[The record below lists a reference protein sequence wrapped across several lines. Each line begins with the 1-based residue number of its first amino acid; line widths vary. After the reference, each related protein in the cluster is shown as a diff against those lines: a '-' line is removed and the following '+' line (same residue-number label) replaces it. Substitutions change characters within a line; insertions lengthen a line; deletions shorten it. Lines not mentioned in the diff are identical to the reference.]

1 MKANK
6 IIEPTVCPFCGS
18 PVIRL
23 LEDGAHLYCSN
34 PNCSERKVAKL
45 NYFVTKEC
53 MNIDGLS
60 EKTLRKLRNTL
71 KIDNWYDLY
80 SYTFDDFVAAGLGE
94 KTALKICTELENS
107 KTKAPAENVLM
118 ALGIPSIGKVN
129 AKKLLDTF
137 GSIEE
142 IEKNAKTTQVDLT
155 KIISHRK
162 GYEIIN
168 LIGEVAGHNVVDY
181 MNNNSEELQY
191 VYKYFN
197 TKSSKKE
204 IAASNKLTGLTILA
218 TGTLNNFS
226 RDGIKQ
232 SVIENGGTYA
242 SGISK
247 KLDYLIVGA
256 AAGSSKLK
264 KAEEFGIKQISED
277 DYINLIS

>member
-23 LEDGAHLYCSN
+23 LEDGAHIYCSN

-142 IEKNAKTTQVDLT
+142 IERNAKATQVDLT
-155 KIISHRK
+155 KTISHRK

-168 LIGEVAGHNVVDY
+168 LIGAAAGHNVVDY
-181 MNNNSEELQY
+181 MNNDSEELQY

-204 IAASNKLTGLTILA
+204 SATSNKLTGLTILA

>member
-23 LEDGAHLYCSN
+23 LEDGAHIYCSN

-155 KIISHRK
+155 KTISHRK

-168 LIGEVAGHNVVDY
+168 LIGAAAGHNVVDY
-181 MNNNSEELQY
+181 MNNDSEELQY

-204 IAASNKLTGLTILA
+204 SATSNKLTGLTILA

>member
-18 PVIRL
+18 PIVRQ
-23 LEDGAHLYCSN
+23 LEDGAHIYCSN
-34 PNCSERKVAKL
+34 PDCQERRVAKL

-71 KIDNWYDLY
+71 QIDNWYDLY
-80 SYTFDDFVAAGLGE
+80 AYTFDDFVSAGLGE
-94 KTALKICTELENS
+94 KTALKIYTELENS

-142 IEKNAKTTQVDLT
+142 IERVAKITQVDLT
-155 KIISHRK
+155 QVISHRK

-168 LIGEVAGHNVVDY
+168 LIGEVAGQNVVDY

-197 TKSSKKE
+197 TKASKKE
-204 IAASNKLTGLTILA
+204 EASSNKLAGLTILA

-226 RDGIKQ
+226 REEIKN

-247 KLDYLIVGA
+247 KLDYLIVGS

-264 KAEEFGIKQISED
+264 KAEELSIKQISED
-277 DYINLIS
+277 DYLKLIS

>member
-23 LEDGAHLYCSN
+23 LEDGAHIYCSN

>member
-6 IIEPTVCPFCGS
+6 IIEPAVCPFCGS
-18 PVIRL
+18 PIIRQ
-23 LEDGAHLYCSN
+23 LEDGAHIYCSN
-34 PNCSERKVAKL
+34 SNCSERKVAKL

-80 SYTFDDFVAAGLGE
+80 SYNFDDFVAAGLGE

-129 AKKLLDTF
+129 AKKLLDAF

-142 IEKNAKTTQVDLT
+142 IERIAKTTQVDLT
-155 KIISHRK
+155 KIISHRN

-168 LIGEVAGHNVVDY
+168 LIGEVAGQNVVDY

-204 IAASNKLTGLTILA
+204 SATSNKLTGLTILA

>member
-53 MNIDGLS
+53 MNIDGPS

>member
-6 IIEPTVCPFCGS
+6 IIEPIVCPFCGS
-18 PVIRL
+18 PIIRQ
-23 LEDGAHLYCSN
+23 LEDGAHIYCSN
-34 PNCSERKVAKL
+34 SNCSERKVAKL

-80 SYTFDDFVAAGLGE
+80 SYNFDDFVAAGLGE

-142 IEKNAKTTQVDLT
+142 IERIAKTTQVDLT
-155 KIISHRK
+155 KIISHRN

-168 LIGEVAGHNVVDY
+168 LIGEVAGQNVVDY

-204 IAASNKLTGLTILA
+204 SATSNKLTGLTILA

>member
-18 PVIRL
+18 PIIRQ
-23 LEDGAHLYCSN
+23 LEDGAHIYCSN
-34 PNCSERKVAKL
+34 SNCSERKVAEL

-80 SYTFDDFVAAGLGE
+80 SYNFDDFVAAGIGE

-142 IEKNAKTTQVDLT
+142 IERIAKTTQVDLT
-155 KIISHRK
+155 KIISHRN

-168 LIGEVAGHNVVDY
+168 LIGEVAGQNVVDY

-204 IAASNKLTGLTILA
+204 SATSNKLAGLTILA

>member
-23 LEDGAHLYCSN
+23 LEDGAHIYCSN

-168 LIGEVAGHNVVDY
+168 LIGEAAGHNVVDY

-204 IAASNKLTGLTILA
+204 IAASNKLTGLIILA

>member
-23 LEDGAHLYCSN
+23 LEDGAHIYCSN

-71 KIDNWYDLY
+71 KLDNWYDLY

-118 ALGIPSIGKVN
+118 ALGIPGIGKVN
-129 AKKLLDTF
+129 AKKLLDAF

-142 IEKNAKTTQVDLT
+142 IERNAKTTQVDLT
-155 KIISHRK
+155 KTISHRK

-168 LIGEVAGHNVVDY
+168 LIGEAAGHNVVDY
-181 MNNNSEELQY
+181 MNNDSEELQY

-204 IAASNKLTGLTILA
+204 SAASNKLTGLTILA

-247 KLDYLIVGA
+247 KLDYLIVGE

-264 KAEEFGIKQISED
+264 KAEELGIKQISED

>member
-1 MKANK
+1 MKAIK
-6 IIEPTVCPFCGS
+6 IIEPKVCPFCGS
-18 PVIRL
+18 PIIRQ
-23 LEDGAHLYCSN
+23 LEEGAHIYCSN
-34 PNCSERKVAKL
+34 LNCSERKVAKL

-60 EKTLRKLRNTL
+60 EKTLRKIAGPLN
-71 KIDNWYDLY
+71 INSWYDLY
-80 SYTFDDFVAAGLGE
+80 DKTFDDFVAAGCGE
-94 KTALKICTELENS
+94 KTALKIYNELQDS

-129 AKKLLDTF
+129 AKKLLETF

-142 IEKNAKTTQVDLT
+142 IEKCAKTTQVDLT
-155 KIISHRK
+155 QIVSHRK
-162 GYEIIN
+162 GYDIIN
-168 LIGEVAGHNVVDY
+168 LIGEVAGQNVVDY

-191 VYKYFN
+191 VYKYLN
-197 TKSSKKE
+197 TKYVSNA
-204 IAASNKLTGLTILA
+204 IASTDKLSGLVILA
-218 TGTLNNFS
+218 TGTLDNFS

-277 DYINLIS
+277 DYLKMIK

>member
-71 KIDNWYDLY
+71 KIDNWHDLY

-142 IEKNAKTTQVDLT
+142 IERNAKTTQVDLT

-168 LIGEVAGHNVVDY
+168 LIGEAAGHNVVDY

>member
-23 LEDGAHLYCSN
+23 LEDGAHIYCSN

-80 SYTFDDFVAAGLGE
+80 SYTFDDFVTAGLGE

-155 KIISHRK
+155 KTISHRK

-168 LIGEVAGHNVVDY
+168 LIGAAAGHNVVDY
-181 MNNNSEELQY
+181 MNNDSEELQY

-264 KAEEFGIKQISED
+264 KAEELGIKQISED

>member
-23 LEDGAHLYCSN
+23 LEDGAHIYCSN

-71 KIDNWYDLY
+71 KLDNWYDLY
-80 SYTFDDFVAAGLGE
+80 SYNFDDFVAAGLGE

-118 ALGIPSIGKVN
+118 ALGIPSVGKVN

-142 IEKNAKTTQVDLT
+142 IERNAKTTQVDLT
-155 KIISHRK
+155 KPISHQK

-204 IAASNKLTGLTILA
+204 SATSSKLAGLTILA

-264 KAEEFGIKQISED
+264 KAEELGIKQISED

>member
-181 MNNNSEELQY
+181 MNNNSEELQH

>member
-23 LEDGAHLYCSN
+23 LEDGAHIYCSN

-80 SYTFDDFVAAGLGE
+80 SYTFDDFVTAGLGE

>member
-23 LEDGAHLYCSN
+23 LEDGAHIYCSN

-155 KIISHRK
+155 KIISHQK

-204 IAASNKLTGLTILA
+204 IAASNKLAGLTILA

>member
-18 PVIRL
+18 PIIRQ
-23 LEDGAHLYCSN
+23 LEDGAHIYCSN

-71 KIDNWYDLY
+71 KLDNWYDLY

-118 ALGIPSIGKVN
+118 ALGIPGIGKVN

-168 LIGEVAGHNVVDY
+168 LIGEAAGHNVVDY

>member
-23 LEDGAHLYCSN
+23 LEDGAHIYCSN

-71 KIDNWYDLY
+71 KLDNWYDLY

-118 ALGIPSIGKVN
+118 ALGIPDIGKVN

-142 IEKNAKTTQVDLT
+142 IERNAKTTQVDLT
-155 KIISHRK
+155 KTISHRK

-168 LIGEVAGHNVVDY
+168 LIGAAAGHNVVDY
-181 MNNNSEELQY
+181 MNNDSEELQY

>member
-129 AKKLLDTF
+129 AKKLLDNF

>member
-23 LEDGAHLYCSN
+23 LEDGAHIYCSN

-80 SYTFDDFVAAGLGE
+80 SYTFDDFVTAGLGE

-142 IEKNAKTTQVDLT
+142 IERNAKTTQVDLT
-155 KIISHRK
+155 KTISHRK

-168 LIGEVAGHNVVDY
+168 LIGAAAGHNVVDY
-181 MNNNSEELQY
+181 MNNDSEELQY

-264 KAEEFGIKQISED
+264 KAEELGIKQISED

>member
-23 LEDGAHLYCSN
+23 LEDGAHIYCSN

-155 KIISHRK
+155 KTISHRK

-168 LIGEVAGHNVVDY
+168 LIGAAAGHNVVDY
-181 MNNNSEELQY
+181 MNNDSEELQY

-204 IAASNKLTGLTILA
+204 SATSNKLTGLTILA

-264 KAEEFGIKQISED
+264 KAEELGIKQISED

>member
-23 LEDGAHLYCSN
+23 LEDGAHIYCSN

-142 IEKNAKTTQVDLT
+142 IERNAKTTQVDLT
-155 KIISHRK
+155 KTISHRK

-168 LIGEVAGHNVVDY
+168 LIGAAAGHNVVDY
-181 MNNNSEELQY
+181 MNNDSEELQY

-204 IAASNKLTGLTILA
+204 SATSNKLTGLTILA

-264 KAEEFGIKQISED
+264 KAEELGIKQISED

>member
-23 LEDGAHLYCSN
+23 LEDGAHIYCSN

-71 KIDNWYDLY
+71 KLDNWYDLY

-142 IEKNAKTTQVDLT
+142 IERNAKTTQVDLT
-155 KIISHRK
+155 KTISHRK

-168 LIGEVAGHNVVDY
+168 LIGAAAGHNVVDY
-181 MNNNSEELQY
+181 MNNDSEELQY

>member
-23 LEDGAHLYCSN
+23 LEDGAHIYCSN

-80 SYTFDDFVAAGLGE
+80 SYNFDDFVAAGLGE

-129 AKKLLDTF
+129 AKKLLDAF

-142 IEKNAKTTQVDLT
+142 IERNAKTTQVDLT
-155 KIISHRK
+155 KTISHRK

-168 LIGEVAGHNVVDY
+168 LIGAAAGHNVVDY
-181 MNNNSEELQY
+181 MNNDSEELQY

-204 IAASNKLTGLTILA
+204 SATSNKLTGLTILA
-218 TGTLNNFS
+218 TGTLNSFS

-264 KAEEFGIKQISED
+264 KAEELGIKQISED

>member
-1 MKANK
+1 
-6 IIEPTVCPFCGS
+6 
-18 PVIRL
+18 
-23 LEDGAHLYCSN
+23 
-34 PNCSERKVAKL
+34 
-45 NYFVTKEC
+45 
-53 MNIDGLS
+53 
-60 EKTLRKLRNTL
+60 
-71 KIDNWYDLY
+71 
-80 SYTFDDFVAAGLGE
+80 
-94 KTALKICTELENS
+94 
-107 KTKAPAENVLM
+107 M
-118 ALGIPSIGKVN
+118 ALCIPSIGKVN
-129 AKKLLDTF
+129 AKKLLDAF

-142 IEKNAKTTQVDLT
+142 IERIAKTTQVDLT
-155 KIISHRK
+155 KIISHRN

-168 LIGEVAGHNVVDY
+168 LIGEVAGQNVVDY

-204 IAASNKLTGLTILA
+204 STTSNKLTGLTILA

>member
-23 LEDGAHLYCSN
+23 LEDGAHIYCSN

-129 AKKLLDTF
+129 AKKLLDAF

-142 IEKNAKTTQVDLT
+142 IERTAKTTQVDLT
-155 KIISHRK
+155 KIISHRN

-168 LIGEVAGHNVVDY
+168 LIGEVAGQNVVDY

-204 IAASNKLTGLTILA
+204 SATSNKLTGLTILA

>member
-23 LEDGAHLYCSN
+23 LEDGVHLYCSN

-142 IEKNAKTTQVDLT
+142 IERNAKTTQVDLT

-168 LIGEVAGHNVVDY
+168 LIGEAAGHNVVDY